1 MSCMGKLTLGTVQW
15 SMPYSVANHTGQPE
29 LAEIGNMLR
38 VAKERGITLLDM
50 AYSYGEAETRLVH
63 SQVHF
68 VAYYFLPQIPNL
80 RAFWLSLGTEE
91 IILTKH

>member
-1 MSCMGKLTLGTVQW
+1 MWVNIQRITGVPHC
-15 SMPYSVANHTGQPE
+15 ANVVWP
-29 LAEIGNMLR
+29 
-38 VAKERGITLLDM
+38 D
-50 AYSYGEAETRLVH
+50 LVH